1 MALLH
6 RRCWSPSAGGESPW
20 YFPIRPLWE
29 ALGQSA
35 DFPDVATLNQL
46 YQRAL
51 AGRAEL
57 PVPACTLRFA
67 PAGKKPRR
75 SRQQGVQLDTLY
87 EGRIVLRGE
96 VPTRAGDWH
105 DFFNALS
112 FAAFPRAKWALHE
125 RQYRLLAGRIGP
137 GTQRLPAMRTREQDA
152 LALFDEGG
160 IALVVLP
167 EVQADLSPESRELDT
182 LALALCQAHQ
192 ARLVPFGHALYE
204 HLVEG
209 LPCPLGM
216 LHAVR
221 LDFRALAPAAL
232 IDALDLSLSRD
243 LATSTLFCL
252 PSPARGISLTAVSPD
267 ACSPGA

>member
-1 MALLH
+1 MALSH
-6 RRCWSPSAGGESPW
+6 RRSWSPSAAGESPW
-20 YFPIRPLWE
+20 YFPIRPFWD

-35 DFPDVATLNQL
+35 DFPDVTALDQL
-46 YQRAL
+46 YQRAI
-51 AGRAEL
+51 AEL
-57 PVPACTLRFA
+57 DEIPAPARALRFA
-67 PAGKKPRR
+67 PAVKPRR
-75 SRQQGVQLDTLY
+75 RSRRAAVELDTLY
-87 EGRIVLRGE
+87 EGRIVLRGQ

-125 RQYRLLAGRIGP
+125 RQYRLLAGRI
-137 GTQRLPAMRTREQDA
+137 TEDTRRLPAARTREQDA

-160 IALVVLP
+160 IALLVLP
-167 EVQADLSPESRELDT
+167 DVVADLTPENRELDT
-182 LALALCQAHQ
+182 QALALCEAGA

-216 LHAVR
+216 LHALR

-232 IDALDLSLSRD
+232 LDAVDRQLSRE
-243 LATSTLFCL
+243 LAAPSLFCV
-252 PSPARGISLTAVSPD
+252 PSAARGISLSATTTPSP
-267 ACSPGA
+267 